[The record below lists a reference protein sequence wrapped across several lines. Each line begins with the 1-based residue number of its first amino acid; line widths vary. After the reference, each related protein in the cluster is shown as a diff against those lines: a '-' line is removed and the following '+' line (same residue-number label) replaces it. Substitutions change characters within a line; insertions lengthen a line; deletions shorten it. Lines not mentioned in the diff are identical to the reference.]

1 MKSKNI
7 RVSMEFADYMEVCRK
22 NLEHDL
28 GTKLSDSELSKYIHK
43 KLITKE
49 ENDAR
54 KKKDKIFEI

>member
-1 MKSKNI
+1 
-7 RVSMEFADYMEVCRK
+7 MEFANYMEMCRK
-22 NLEHDL
+22 NLAHDL

>member
-7 RVSMEFADYMEVCRK
+7 RVSKEFADYMDICRK

-49 ENDAR
+49 ESDA
-54 KKKDKIFEI
+54 KKKKIFEI